1 MYELIALIILI
12 GSILGISII
21 LLRKIPALIEL
32 PEVVEKPQ
40 ERGLT
45 LKLKKRVGNVF
56 PKEIVLQKTLSRFR
70 ILMLKIEKKTDDLLQ
85 KLRKK
90 SKEKQKTN
98 DSDKEE
104 WQDLK
109 GLIEDKF
116 KDLPR

>member
-1 MYELIALIILI
+1 MYELIAIIILI
-12 GSILGISII
+12 GSILGILII
-21 LLRKIPALIEL
+21 LLRKIPALVEL
-32 PEVVEKPQ
+32 PEVVGRPQ
-40 ERGLT
+40 KGNLG
-45 LKLKKRVGNVF
+45 LKLKKKVGSVF
-56 PKEIVLQKTLSRFR
+56 PKEIILQKTLSRFR

-98 DSDKEE
+98 DNDKEE

>member
-1 MYELIALIILI
+1 MLELIALIILI
-12 GSILGISII
+12 GSILGILII
-21 LLRKIPALIEL
+21 LLRKIPALADL
-32 PEVVEKPQ
+32 PEVIEKPQ
-40 ERGLT
+40 EGSLA
-45 LKLKKRVGNVF
+45 LKLKNKVGNIF
-56 PKEIVLQKTLSRFR
+56 PKEIVLQKTLSHFR

-90 SKEKQKTN
+90 SKEKQKT
-98 DSDKEE
+98 SDKKE